1 MNPTNT
7 TLALVAALTVAGL
20 AKRRGSRS
28 VDAEQLYKLVE
39 LYDTEDHREQAE
51 ELISTLGVEDWEKK
65 AKHLRFLMR
74 GRERMSARSKVGFLK
89 APSGKLSQMLVDEY
103 LRLIGYKSDRYGN
116 FVRTTASGDMRK
128 VKFTRNNMQLFGG
141 RPGRWY
147 KMSSTPYTTLA
158 IEYLIKSA
166 RIVGDTQALE
176 QLQAIKD
183 KKAGTKKRASDR
195 RFEKEYEKYAQDI
208 AVIQATSVLRDELED
223 DLVSQT
229 LSPQAIRRI
238 NEQAEKRKPA
248 VLQRLKATG
257 KRAEYAAPL
266 ARRDGEMFSFDKPP
280 HQWHLG
286 TPIVWDEDGYTV
298 FFAKGRRGMPLYHI
312 GKGASFGF
320 IDPTVGGVQP
330 YPAGVEDPKGEGHI
344 TGKIYFLKGQSKPM
358 LSVWSVASGSERGG
372 GVGTKLLS
380 FVRRIAKGYGT
391 DEFAVEAITD
401 EGLPFWEHMEATG
414 KLTPSRPPAG
424 NGRIRFYRV

>member
-1 MNPTNT
+1 MSGDK
-7 TLALVAALTVAGL
+7 LALAAVAALALAGL

-28 VDAEQLYKLVE
+28 VDAEQLYNLVE

-74 GRERMSARSKVGFLK
+74 GRERMSTRSKVGFLK

-103 LRLIGYKSDRYGN
+103 LRLIGYKSDRYRN
-116 FVRTTASGDMRK
+116 FVRTTASGDMTK

-183 KKAGTKKRASDR
+183 KKAGAKKRASDR

-266 ARRDGEMFSFDKPP
+266 ARRTAPE
-280 HQWHLG
+280 
-286 TPIVWDEDGYTV
+286 
-298 FFAKGRRGMPLYHI
+298 PL
-312 GKGASFGF
+312 
-320 IDPTVGGVQP
+320 
-330 YPAGVEDPKGEGHI
+330 
-344 TGKIYFLKGQSKPM
+344 
-358 LSVWSVASGSERGG
+358 
-372 GVGTKLLS
+372 
-380 FVRRIAKGYGT
+380 
-391 DEFAVEAITD
+391 
-401 EGLPFWEHMEATG
+401 
-414 KLTPSRPPAG
+414 PSRPSDTRMSAVRRGATFSRSLWASRSETSNSITGAPSRSRRRTSHLSGTRSVCRASLVCLFSSLAMYLG
-424 NGRIRFYRV
+424 GITPSIPSDR